1 MTDAHMTIAV
11 ECPRCNGLGE
21 VTGSTPN
28 VRARYVRHDDLD
40 PGDFA
45 EPCPKC
51 AGAGTVDYCPEDE
64 VEGWME

>member
-1 MTDAHMTIAV
+1 MTDVHMTITV
-11 ECPRCNGLGE
+11 ECPRCHGLGE

-28 VRARYVRHDDLD
+28 VRARYVRRDDLD
-40 PGDFA
+40 LSDFA